1 MANIKDISNWRF
13 GRLVALYP
21 IEARDR
27 KWSVYWHCR
36 CDCGNEVDLTED
48 NLVHGNYKSCGCLR
62 KELKGDIHSQLHF
75 VDRTCLE
82 WLQGRKG
89 RSDNTSGFRGV
100 YKTKNGHYR
109 VNIGFKG
116 KKFYV
121 GTYQKY
127 EDAVQARIDAEKT
140 IYDAFLEAYRLWNE
154 QKKDEGCKAEETFV
168 FEVTRENGGFVIHT
182 NVKNSEDVNGEAS
195 ENAEAPEAA
204 KTKIGE

>member
-1 MANIKDISNWRF
+1 MIMGKIKDISNCRF

-21 IEARDR
+21 IAARDR

-62 KELKGDIHSQLHF
+62 KELKRDIHSQLHF
-75 VDRTCLE
+75 VDRTCVE
-82 WLQGRKG
+82 WIQGRKS

-100 YKTKNGHYR
+100 YKNKNGRYR

-121 GTYQKY
+121 GTFRNY
-127 EDAVQARIDAEKT
+127 EDAVQARKQAEET
-140 IYDAFLEAYRLWNE
+140 IYDAFLEAYRIWNE
-154 QKKDEGCKAEETFV
+154 KEQEDCREEEFI
-168 FEVTRENGGFVIHT
+168 FEVTRENGEFVIRT
-182 NVKNSEDVNGEAS
+182 NAG
-195 ENAEAPEAA
+195 
-204 KTKIGE
+204 T